1 MNKERII
8 YSLSVE
14 DIMNVMDENN
24 IKLKLNEK
32 NIRLIEDIIGDT
44 IDWRGAIEFALSELK
59 NMGLSN
65 G

>member
-44 IDWRGAIEFALSELK
+44 IDWR
-59 NMGLSN
+59 
-65 G
+65 